1 MPTETFFRLPEE
13 KRARLVSAIYQEL
26 ARVPVTEMS
35 INRIVHQA
43 DISRGSFYQYF
54 NGRDDLV
61 DFLIGNFLQRVQAFT
76 DAEAASCEDCFALL
90 RRMIRE
96 VRRFGDM
103 PENRAFATN
112 MLAHIRAC
120 WSNSSCIVRTK
131 VNYKAMAD
139 WYDQYFDRA
148 RLNADSDE
156 TFMLILDLLFAV
168 FRSSVAEMF
177 AADANADQVIERFD
191 LKLEILQRGMLR
203 TAGR

>member
-120 WSNSSCIVRTK
+120 WSN
-131 VNYKAMAD
+131 
-139 WYDQYFDRA
+139 
-148 RLNADSDE
+148 
-156 TFMLILDLLFAV
+156 
-168 FRSSVAEMF
+168 
-177 AADANADQVIERFD
+177 
-191 LKLEILQRGMLR
+191 
-203 TAGR
+203 